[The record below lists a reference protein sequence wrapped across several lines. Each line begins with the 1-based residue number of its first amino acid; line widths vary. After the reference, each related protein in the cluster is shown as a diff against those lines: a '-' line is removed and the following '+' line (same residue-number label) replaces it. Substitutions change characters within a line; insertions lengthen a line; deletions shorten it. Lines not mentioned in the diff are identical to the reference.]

1 MRLALLVF
9 LVGVPFQAQAYDG
22 RIGDA
27 VVELRSGYVGSSLE
41 LSQMLLPNWRG
52 GLLLSQAWRGQQ
64 MPFGLGM
71 VLAYE
76 GHRRGYALLPRAR
89 LATAI
94 ALVQDRGLGLNVQ
107 LDAGLLWYVIRSA
120 GVGLSLGAQLW
131 GSTLTP
137 DASLSLGARW

>member
-1 MRLALLVF
+1 MRAALLVV
-9 LVGVPFQAQAYDG
+9 LVSAAFQAQAYDG

-27 VVELRSGYVGSSLE
+27 VVELRSGYVGNSLD

-52 GLLLSQAWRGQQ
+52 GLVLSQAWRGQQ

-89 LATAI
+89 LATAM
-94 ALVQDRGLGLNVQ
+94 ALVQDGGLGLNVQ
-107 LDAGLLWYVIRSA
+107 LDAGLLWYVLRSA

-131 GSTLTP
+131 GSTLAP
-137 DASLSLGARW
+137 DASLSLVARW